1 MALTPEEQL
10 ALAAGWSMPQGSHL
24 ISDGDDAIR
33 NNAVQAHQRIQE
45 AANIPLAT
53 PAQDGLMGSDDKT
66 KLDGYPD
73 YLEVATP
80 WIDGLMGS
88 DDKAKLDGYP
98 LDPTELSPA
107 SVEDA
112 TRLDAQNIAFLLTN
126 GQMTSPVELGMGRD
140 GSNVLPTEQA
150 ILNALTDPFS
160 SANIYLN
167 EEFLTGRAKEDE
179 VQTSEEL
186 ITSTGWTQGAGW
198 TGTLAAGFTHA
209 PGNTGVLEWQPPAN
223 PDGRTYLVEWTIT
236 APSGANYLERSN
248 VDVTFA
254 GGWAGI
260 TYQGSGDVGHYSR
273 AIRAVSNAPLRFTPE
288 SNFVGRIHDISVKP
302 VGSPIGPVTV
312 WTNSAGDVTNEARM
326 SGLDNLFFGRNAG
339 QMVTEARHPARYN
352 TIIGNNAGE
361 NLSTGFFNVGLG
373 ERSLAQVL
381 SGSRNVGVGYRA
393 LENVESGDRNVGVG
407 PFAGHQLVNGQRNVM
422 VGTDVLYQTESSS
435 DNIGIGYLAMH
446 AADNLDTN
454 IAIGRYAMGSA
465 EGASQSVAIGTMAMR
480 FSTSRN
486 AVAIGVYALRNST
499 RNNNV
504 AVGSYALDATT
515 NDLNLVAVGYRA
527 GERWTGARNT
537 IIGTQALRGTASG
550 AGGVRNV
557 VVGNQAGESIESGT
571 RNIIIG
577 STAAYLLRNGDG
589 NILIGDAVNTYPV
602 ATGSNRLN
610 IGNTIYGDLA
620 NRKIGID
627 VVNPAARLHL
637 PPGGSEAGSAALK
650 LHPSPTVLDVPE
662 AGAFEYANGRLYFTT
677 GNGRFEVQLNHPS

>member
-10 ALAAGWSMPQGSHL
+10 AHAAGWSMPQGSHL

-45 AANIPLAT
+45 AADIPLAT
-53 PAQDGLMGSDDKT
+53 PAQDGLMGSDDKG

-80 WIDGLMGS
+80 WVDGLMGT
-88 DDKAKLDGYP
+88 DDKSKLDGYP

-150 ILNALTDPFS
+150 ILNAITDPFS

-167 EEFLTGRAKEDE
+167 EEFLTGRAEEDE
-179 VQTSEEL
+179 VQTSEQL
-186 ITSTGWTQGAGW
+186 ITSTGWTQGTGW
-198 TGTLAAGFTHA
+198 TGSLAAGFTHE
-209 PGNTGVLEWQPPAN
+209 PGTTGVLEWQPPEN

-236 APSGANYLERSN
+236 APSDASQFERSN

-260 TYQGSGDVGHYSR
+260 TYQGSGDVGNYSR
-273 AIRAVSNAPLRFTPE
+273 AVRAVSNAPLRFTPE

-326 SGLDNLFFGRNAG
+326 SGRDNLFFGRNAG
-339 QMVTEARHPARYN
+339 QMVTEARSPARYN

-361 NLSTGFFNVGLG
+361 NLSTGFFNVALG
-373 ERSLAQVL
+373 ERSLSQVL

-393 LENVESGDRNVGVG
+393 LENVESGDRNIGLG
-407 PFAGHQLVNGQRNVM
+407 PFAGAELVNGQRNVM
-422 VGTDVLYQTESSS
+422 VGTDVLYQTESAS
-435 DNIGIGYLAMH
+435 DNVGIGYLALH
-446 AADNLDTN
+446 AADNVDTN
-454 IAIGRYAMGSA
+454 IAIGRYTMGYA
-465 EGASQSVAIGTMAMR
+465 EGASENIALGTMALRYTTGSNAIAFGLYALMNSTANNNIAIGSRALETTETDVSLVAIGFRASQYWR
-480 FSTSRN
+480 GSRN
-486 AVAIGVYALRNST
+486 TVMGYA
-499 RNNNV
+499 
-504 AVGSYALDATT
+504 
-515 NDLNLVAVGYRA
+515 
-527 GERWTGARNT
+527 
-537 IIGTQALRGTASG
+537 ALRGVSSG
-550 AGGVRNV
+550 AGGERNV
-557 VVGNQAGESIESGT
+557 AIGYQVGESLESGD
-571 RNIIIG
+571 RNILIG
-577 STAAYLLRNGDG
+577 QRSGTSLRNGSG
-589 NILIGDAVNTYPV
+589 NILIGNVVNTTPA

-610 IGNTIYGDLA
+610 IGNTIYGDLDD
-620 NRKIGID
+620 RQVGID
-627 VVNPAARLHL
+627 VVNPTARLHL
-637 PPGGSEAGSAALK
+637 PPGGSEVGSAALK
-650 LHPSPTVLDVPE
+650 LHPSRTVLDVPE
-662 AGAFEYANGRLYFTT
+662 AGALEYANGRLYFTT
-677 GNGRFEVQLNHPS
+677 GNGRFEVQLNHPA